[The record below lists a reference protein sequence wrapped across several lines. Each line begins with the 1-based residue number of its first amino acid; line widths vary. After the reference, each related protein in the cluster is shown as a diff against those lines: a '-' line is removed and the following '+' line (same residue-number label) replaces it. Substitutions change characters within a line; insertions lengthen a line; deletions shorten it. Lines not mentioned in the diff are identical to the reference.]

1 MLSFDTIVQ
10 YVDAQFEKYLKD
22 ESGLNRRNIVDSRVH
37 CCFYFISP
45 AVHGYSH
52 LYSQYQSPVIHQ
64 TCLKNDIDRFILQ
77 SFFNSVSDTSEESS
91 YVS

>member
-1 MLSFDTIVQ
+1 MFSFETIVQ

-45 AVHGYSH
+45 AVHGYH
-52 LYSQYQSPVIHQ
+52 CRYSLSQ
-64 TCLKNDIDRFILQ
+64 CAE
-77 SFFNSVSDTSEESS
+77 FFNSS
-91 YVS
+91 